1 MAAAFAATVGAV
13 TLRAVP
19 AKAASDAPGPT
30 TPATKRR
37 GRLVAR
43 RHPVYRRGTFAEG
56 RTFTTGNATLTVVD
70 RRRVVGP
77 DGKRLADPHA
87 FEAVLRQIKGKALG
101 SNTYALTDEKGNT
114 FDLYISSIGRDRFS
128 AVINRYRESA
138 S

>member
-13 TLRAVP
+13 TLRAMP
-19 AKAASDAPGPT
+19 AQAASGAPTGT
-30 TPATKRR
+30 AETTKRR
-37 GRLVAR
+37 GRFIAR
-43 RHPVYRRGTFAEG
+43 RHPLYRRGTFAEG

-70 RRRVVGP
+70 RRRISGP
-77 DGKRLADPHA
+77 DGKRLPDPHA
-87 FEAVLRQIKGKALG
+87 FEAVLRQTKGKALG

-114 FDLYISSIGRDRFS
+114 FDLYISSMGRDRFS